1 MCLAKRISFVG
12 KKHELVAKLAE
23 EKDAD
28 RDVCIYDGIISNVP
42 SSVSPLNKQPV
53 QYLRAV
59 LSHHGILRVGTKE
72 ELIIR
77 IGLLKCG
84 QNRKARAV
92 IPQIQQNIIDTATS
106 KLSGCEMGQLSQKLL
121 LGKPFR
127 KVQEIQ

>member
-1 MCLAKRISFVG
+1 M
-12 KKHELVAKLAE
+12 
-23 EKDAD
+23 
-28 RDVCIYDGIISNVP
+28 
-42 SSVSPLNKQPV
+42 SPLNKQPV
-53 QYLRAV
+53 RYLRAV
-59 LSHHGILRVGTKE
+59 LSHHGIVSVGTKE

-121 LGKPFR
+121 LGKPFL